1 MSGTQY
7 IALSG
12 LRARMDELDRL
23 AGDISNVGT
32 SGYKGVRETRAA
44 AERPSFDQ
52 TLDTAIDTTFGGAK
66 NDMTSGSIANT
77 GRPLDVAIDGGGF
90 FAVGTGNSV
99 AYTRN
104 GHFSLNS
111 QRQLV
116 DSDGD
121 LVQGAS
127 GGAITIGDGDVRVDE
142 DGTVWAGNT
151 KAGQLAV
158 VTFPDP
164 GALSRLEGAK
174 FGANGQIPTPVTD
187 PVVHGGALEDSNV
200 SVSERLAELTTVARG
215 FEALQKAMSMVLN
228 DVDARAIDRLGRQ

>member
-23 AGDISNVGT
+23 AADISNVGT
-32 SGYKGVRETRAA
+32 SGYKGLRETRAA
-44 AERPSFDQ
+44 AERPSFDE
-52 TLDTAIDTTFGGAK
+52 TLNTAIDTTFGGAK
-66 NDMTSGSIANT
+66 NDMSSGSIAST
-77 GRPLDVAIDGGGF
+77 GRPLDVAIDGDGF
-90 FAVGTGNSV
+90 FTLDTANGP

-104 GHFSLNS
+104 GHFSINN

-121 LVQGAS
+121 PVLGTS
-127 GGAITIGDGDVRVDE
+127 GSPITLGDGDARVDE

-151 KAGQLAV
+151 QAGQLGI

-164 GALSRLEGAK
+164 GALSNRG
-174 FGANGQIPTPVTD
+174 GQVPGERAD
-187 PVVHGGALEDSNV
+187 AHAGDESGGTRRRARGL
-200 SVSERLAELTTVARG
+200 ERLGVGTARG
-215 FEALQKAMSMVLN
+215 
-228 DVDARAIDRLGRQ
+228 IDDGRPRV